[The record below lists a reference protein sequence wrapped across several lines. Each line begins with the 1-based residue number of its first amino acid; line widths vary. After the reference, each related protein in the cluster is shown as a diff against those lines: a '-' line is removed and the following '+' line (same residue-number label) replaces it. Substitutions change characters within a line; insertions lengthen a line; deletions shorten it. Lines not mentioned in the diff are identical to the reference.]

1 MPTNVPGLHAQKS
14 TSPSRFAKAIN
25 NNSNLIGA
33 VSLWVIVFLA
43 LAIVII
49 RFPNLG
55 GIIAECNQF

>member
-1 MPTNVPGLHAQKS
+1 MPTSVPELRVQKAP
-14 TSPSRFAKAIN
+14 SPSRFAKAIN
-25 NNSNLIGA
+25 NNPNLIGA

-55 GIIAECNQF
+55 AIVAEYNQF

>member
-1 MPTNVPGLHAQKS
+1 MTISVPKPRVQKAS
-14 TSPSRFAKAIN
+14 SPSRFAKEIN

-43 LAIVII
+43 LAIVVI

-55 GIIAECNQF
+55 AIIAEYNQF

>member
-1 MPTNVPGLHAQKS
+1 MPTNVPELLAQKS

-55 GIIAECNQF
+55 AIIAEYNQF

>member
-1 MPTNVPGLHAQKS
+1 MPTNIPELHAQKS
-14 TSPSRFAKAIN
+14 ASPARFAKAIN

-55 GIIAECNQF
+55 GVIAEYNQF